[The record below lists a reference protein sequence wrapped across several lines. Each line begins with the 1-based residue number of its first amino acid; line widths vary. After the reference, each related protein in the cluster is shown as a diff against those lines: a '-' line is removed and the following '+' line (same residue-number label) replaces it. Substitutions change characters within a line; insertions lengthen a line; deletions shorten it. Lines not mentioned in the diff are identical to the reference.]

1 MHVIAT
7 DGCFRENDIFRVCP
21 TSHITDL
28 VDLFRYEVFKMHRKE
43 NLITDAVI
51 EKILQH
57 LGLWETKSHDAPKS
71 GDQLLATHDKR
82 NHLRWSI
89 FTTAA
94 YLQTRRLSA
103 FLISLFSIYNP

>member
-1 MHVIAT
+1 
-7 DGCFRENDIFRVCP
+7 
-21 TSHITDL
+21 
-28 VDLFRYEVFKMHRKE
+28 MHRKE